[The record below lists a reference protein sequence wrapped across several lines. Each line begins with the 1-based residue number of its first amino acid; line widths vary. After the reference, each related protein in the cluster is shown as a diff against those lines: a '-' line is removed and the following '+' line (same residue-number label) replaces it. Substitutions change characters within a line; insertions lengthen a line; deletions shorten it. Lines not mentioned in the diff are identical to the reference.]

1 MEKKSKLIKNN
12 YILINKNHI
21 TTRPKT
27 NKERIQ
33 EIIME
38 NEESIKKYEKI
49 KEQTNNPK
57 KKEECLQI
65 ISIIPF

>member
-1 MEKKSKLIKNN
+1 MEKKSKLVKNN

-57 KKEECLQI
+57 KKGRMFTNYI
-65 ISIIPF
+65 KN